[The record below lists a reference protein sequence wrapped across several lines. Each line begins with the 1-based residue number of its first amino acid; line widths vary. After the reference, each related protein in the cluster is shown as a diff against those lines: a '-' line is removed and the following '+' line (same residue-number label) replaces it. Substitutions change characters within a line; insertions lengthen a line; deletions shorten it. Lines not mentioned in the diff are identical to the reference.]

1 MNDAVEEL
9 ITEFGLERN
18 VTGNTVRGY
27 FHGLIIVYQYQLT
40 NSLIDVYD
48 FNLRRFRSSSDIDVC
63 RERIKNCIQQMKE
76 YDIEYKMDRI
86 KEDF

>member
-1 MNDAVEEL
+1 MNDALEEL
-9 ITEFGLERN
+9 IAEFGLERN
-18 VTGNTVRGY
+18 ANGNTVRGCY
-27 FHGLIIVYQYQLT
+27 RRLIIVYKLT

-48 FNLRRFRSSSDIDVC
+48 FNLRRFISSSDINVC